1 MLLLLF
7 AVVAAPVLAF
17 WPDGEQDPDQ
27 WQKHV
32 KNACE
37 ARRYGTR
44 LAAARRVAAAG
55 AAAVPAIK
63 AYSHK
68 KGRNAVPISLV
79 DLIANSK
86 TTSPET
92 VVLLQAWAEDLDF
105 YWRSSAL
112 RGLALRAQDGSEA
125 TAGDNVATAKQ
136 TLLFDKYRD
145 DPAWKMRTNARL
157 GLAIIN
163 AEGTG
168 ADKVFALAEADP
180 RARVRLT
187 RLLLEQGRT
196 PPLQPLI
203 DALADQRTFL
213 GIPWGA
219 RLGLESSKAL
229 NVWLGADFPELVGGD
244 YGKSIAA
251 ILAAAKRKSGQELT
265 EPKAKVDQESGDQES
280 GDLGSGDLGSE
291 VIGGFAIA
299 SCKYGDQFVQWQ
311 ADGTLKFGIDGARTA
326 KLPTEQWQELL
337 QQRTVLA
344 LEKNVGVVVCDKMQV
359 VLVDPKT
366 RIDVAPGSLPSAASE
381 WLKRLALTLEE
392 ANETELAANLRRGFG
407 QFEGR

>member
-105 YWRSSAL
+105 PATWAAAIEEGL
-112 RGLALRAQDGSEA
+112 RGEALSGPRFGFPLVAAHIQGVGLRRHRERESE
-125 TAGDNVATAKQ
+125 TA
-136 TLLFDKYRD
+136 
-145 DPAWKMRTNARL
+145 
-157 GLAIIN
+157 
-163 AEGTG
+163 
-168 ADKVFALAEADP
+168 FALAAFPENVRTDMWTDQADP
-180 RARVRLT
+180 APAMAT
-187 RLLLEQGRT
+187 AEQGKIFIERILERVST
-196 PPLQPLI
+196 YLDEMIAGKRVKEVPPYHP
-203 DALADQRTFL
+203 
-213 GIPWGA
+213 
-219 RLGLESSKAL
+219 
-229 NVWLGADFPELVGGD
+229 
-244 YGKSIAA
+244 
-251 ILAAAKRKSGQELT
+251 
-265 EPKAKVDQESGDQES
+265 
-280 GDLGSGDLGSE
+280 
-291 VIGGFAIA
+291 
-299 SCKYGDQFVQWQ
+299 
-311 ADGTLKFGIDGARTA
+311 
-326 KLPTEQWQELL
+326 
-337 QQRTVLA
+337 
-344 LEKNVGVVVCDKMQV
+344 
-359 VLVDPKT
+359 
-366 RIDVAPGSLPSAASE
+366 
-381 WLKRLALTLEE
+381 
-392 ANETELAANLRRGFG
+392 
-407 QFEGR
+407 

>member
-44 LAAARRVAAAG
+44 LAAARRVATAG

-112 RGLALRAQDGSEA
+112 RGLALRAQDGSKA

-180 RARVRLT
+180 RARVR
-187 RLLLEQGRT
+187 RT

-265 EPKAKVDQESGDQES
+265 EPKAKVDQESVNQES
-280 GDLGSGDLGSE
+280 VNQESVDQGSV

-326 KLPTEQWQELL
+326 KLPTGQWQELL

-392 ANETELAANLRRGFG
+392 ANETELSANLRRGFS

>member
-1 MLLLLF
+1 MPLLLF

-44 LAAARRVAAAG
+44 LAAARRVATAG

-112 RGLALRAQDGSEA
+112 RGLALRAQDGSKA

-265 EPKAKVDQESGDQES
+265 EPKAKVDQESVDQ
-280 GDLGSGDLGSE
+280 GSV

-326 KLPTEQWQELL
+326 KLPTGQWQELL

-392 ANETELAANLRRGFG
+392 ANETELSANLRRGFS